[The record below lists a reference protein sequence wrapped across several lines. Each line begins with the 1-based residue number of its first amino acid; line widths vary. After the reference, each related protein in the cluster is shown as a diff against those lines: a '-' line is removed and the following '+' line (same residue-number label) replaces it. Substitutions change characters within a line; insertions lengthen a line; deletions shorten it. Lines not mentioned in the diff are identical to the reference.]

1 MSSLLIPPE
10 IYFSDFAF
18 DLKCYSVI
26 RNGIAT
32 SQYSGLDNTEDRKS
46 YVHFQLPC
54 DIKVGDSLECNGDCF
69 IVTKVDFDTFD
80 GQKALLKAFITQK
93 I

>member
-1 MSSLLIPPE
+1 MSSLSIPPDV
-10 IYFSDFAF
+10 YFSDFAF

-26 RNGIAT
+26 RNGITAC
-32 SQYSGLDNTEDRKS
+32 QYSGLDNTEDRKS

-54 DIKVGDSLECNGDCF
+54 DIKAGDSLECNGDHF
-69 IVTKVDFDTFD
+69 LVTKVEFDTFD
-80 GQKALLKAFITQK
+80 GQKALLKALIINK